1 MFDLKLSDEQMEE
14 YVRPLGSDCAFFIKN
29 KPMFCFE
36 KGDKFKNIELNMRKY
51 LILLVYPN
59 LYIPTKEAY
68 TNIQPYEINFD
79 ISNLVERKDFFEWKN
94 LLHNDFENSLFPKY
108 PVLNELKESFYEM
121 GAVYAAM
128 SGSGSTIFGIFEKNK
143 LDVLQELRV
152 GYQKEYKTWLG
163 EI

>member
-1 MFDLKLSDEQMEE
+1 
-14 YVRPLGSDCAFFIKN
+14 
-29 KPMFCFE
+29 
-36 KGDKFKNIELNMRKY
+36 MRGY

-59 LYIPTKEAY
+59 LHIPKKEAY

-152 GYQKEYKTWLG
+152 GYPKEYKTWLG
-163 EI
+163 EM